1 MLREVAMLVRAPGVS
16 LTQNFFV
23 KCKTFNLLHSGTA
36 CDLPVENDVAR
47 ACMRFPKCV
56 NQENQVRSVN
66 YPRLSYDQG
75 GLKLCLLA
83 LCLEPSYSVESLTYV
98 RVYSED
104 FLPVDY
110 YQNISRGTESS
121 TSAQL

>member
-1 MLREVAMLVRAPGVS
+1 MLPEVAMLVRAPGVS

-23 KCKTFNLLHSGTA
+23 ECKTFNLLHSGTA
-36 CDLPVENDVAR
+36 CDLPVDDMVQ
-47 ACMRFPKCV
+47 ACMCFPKCV
-56 NQENQVRSVN
+56 NQEKQVGSVN
-66 YPRLSYDQG
+66 YPRLSFNQG

-83 LCLEPSYSVESLTYV
+83 LCLEPSSSVESLTYV

-110 YQNISRGTESS
+110 HQNMSRGTEGS